1 MRRANPPSR
10 REKPE
15 AAKKILLGGVFPAG
29 DMVKAAEL
37 RYAAESLR
45 RVFPKAELHIAGENG
60 VPAYGFP
67 AECRWSSCARR
78 SGSMMLSAGSELRFR
93 AVS

>member
-37 RYAAESLR
+37 HYTRIPQAYRCPRLR
-45 RVFPKAELHIAGENG
+45 F
-60 VPAYGFP
+60 
-67 AECRWSSCARR
+67 SRR
-78 SGSMMLSAGSELRFR
+78 SAGGAAARDDP
-93 AVS
+93 AV